1 MLALNSRTSLPAGQL
16 LALLLVLLL
25 LQGGLIKMLDSGE
38 ERFAP
43 VEVGAS
49 LLDVMPD
56 DVTQVRLSDGTEQLG
71 LLKTD
76 GVWLLD
82 SGLPVS
88 PERMQQFL
96 TMLSGL
102 RVQVPVTRQ
111 ASSHKRLH
119 IADQDFFRKLMLTLA
134 DQREITL
141 LVGTSPGFRQSY
153 LRLKGENAV
162 QVGALNPFAL
172 GLKSSEWADP
182 MLLSVAS
189 PASVQQD
196 GVELYQR
203 DGDWWLK
210 QANAEPQPA
219 DAERALQTMTALQ
232 ELIVR
237 GGFDS
242 YDADVEA
249 AQSFRTEPYRVV
261 TTTDGQRI
269 AFHRRHVGTQY
280 LLAREDVAHGHWFE
294 VERDVWDSINTPL
307 MALKVEETEEP
318 ESDSL
323 PSPFR

>member
-1 MLALNSRTSLPAGQL
+1 MLALNSRTNLPAGQL

-25 LQGGLIKMLDSGE
+25 LQGGLIKMLHSGE

-43 VEVGAS
+43 VEVGAP
-49 LLDVMPD
+49 LLDVKTD
-56 DVTQVRLSDGTEQLG
+56 SVTRIQLSDGEHQRT

-76 GVWLLD
+76 GVWYLD
-82 SGLPVS
+82 SGLPAS
-88 PERMQQFL
+88 RERAEQL
-96 TMLSGL
+96 LATLASV

-119 IADQDFFRKLMLTLA
+119 LADQDFFRKVTLTGEG
-134 DQREITL
+134 DVSL
-141 LVGTSPGFRQSY
+141 LVGTSPGFRQSHV
-153 LRLKGENAV
+153 RLSDDPQV
-162 QVGALNPFAL
+162 QIAPLDPFRL
-172 GLKSSEWADP
+172 GLKASDWADP
-182 MLLSVAS
+182 LLLSVANPVS
-189 PASVQQD
+189 LEMD
-196 GVELYQR
+196 GVQLFQR

-219 DAERALQTMTALQ
+219 DTDRAVQAMAALQD
-232 ELIVR
+232 LIVR
-237 GGFDS
+237 GGFDN

-249 AQSFRTEPYRVV
+249 AQGFRTEPYLVV
-261 TTTDGQRI
+261 TTADDQRI

-294 VERDVWDSINTPL
+294 VERDIWDSINTPL
-307 MALKVEETEEP
+307 MALKVEEIEEP